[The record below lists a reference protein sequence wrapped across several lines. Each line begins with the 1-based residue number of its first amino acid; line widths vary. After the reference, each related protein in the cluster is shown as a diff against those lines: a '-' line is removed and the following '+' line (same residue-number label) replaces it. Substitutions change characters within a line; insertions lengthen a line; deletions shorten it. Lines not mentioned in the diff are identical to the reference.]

1 MKHII
6 FICTGNTCRSPMA
19 AALCRKLAAQRGL
32 QLAVESM
39 GLAACPGDP
48 ATPEAAAALS
58 EIGLDLSTHR
68 ARQADPASLAAA
80 HRIVCMT
87 RSHRIIL
94 EGAGIPSEKLRV
106 LGVGIPD
113 PFGGS
118 LEDYRACRDAIAA
131 ALPALL
137 DEWEAEL

>member
-19 AALCRKLAAQRGL
+19 AALCSNLAAQRGL

-48 ATPEAAAALS
+48 ATPEAAAVLS
-58 EIGLDLSTHR
+58 EMGLDLSSHR
-68 ARQADPASLAAA
+68 ARQAHPADLMSAN
-80 HRIVCMT
+80 RVVCMT
-87 RSHRIIL
+87 RSHRTIL
-94 EGAGIPSEKLRV
+94 EGAGIQPEKLRV

-137 DEWEAEL
+137 DEWGAEP